1 MALTNVLVFAVLK
14 IFHNLVFVQNIFFA
28 LLANASKIS
37 KVVQSDIAFIL
48 NVLSETV
55 NVFE

>member
-14 IFHNLVFVQNIFFA
+14 IFHNLVFVQHIFFA
-28 LLANASKIS
+28 LLANASKIL